1 MIYKNIMVAY
11 DGSEPAQ
18 EALVVAKNMIGDD
31 PGAVMHVV
39 SVIPVGNAGLSSE
52 STIQPIMSV
61 SEFFPDMD
69 TYEGMLAE
77 AKQATIDNMK
87 DAVLGALSEAA
98 CQVRLEAYT
107 ATKPAEGIVEYA
119 KDHSVDMIIM
129 GRRGLSALRAM
140 LGSVSYA
147 VLHESEI
154 PVVTVR

>member
-1 MIYKNIMVAY
+1 MLYKNIMVAY

-18 EALVVAKNMIGDD
+18 EALVVAKNMVGTD
-31 PGAVMHVV
+31 PEAVLHVV
-39 SVIPVGNAGLSSE
+39 SIIPVGNLSVDSD
-52 STIQPIMSV
+52 SSIQPINHLSTY
-61 SEFFPDMD
+61 FPDMEA
-69 TYEGMLAE
+69 YEAMVE
-77 AKQATIDNMK
+77 DAKIGTIDAMR
-87 DAVLGALSEAA
+87 DDVLHLLDNAA

-107 ATKPAEGIVEYA
+107 ATKPAEGICEYA
-119 KDHSVDMIIM
+119 KDHSVDMIVM